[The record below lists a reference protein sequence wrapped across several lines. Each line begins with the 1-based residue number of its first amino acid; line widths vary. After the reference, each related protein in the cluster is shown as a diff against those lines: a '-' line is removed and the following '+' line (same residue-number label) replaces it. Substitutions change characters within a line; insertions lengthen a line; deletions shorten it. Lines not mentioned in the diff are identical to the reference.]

1 LFLVIIWGISWP
13 MTKLAIHFIPPLL
26 FSGIRTL
33 LGGLLLLIVALPRL
47 ERLRLREAWR
57 FYLISSLFNII
68 LYSVLQTIG
77 INYLPSGLFSVLVFL
92 QPVLIG
98 IFSWLWLGES
108 MYVVKIIGLLIGFA
122 GVAIISTGSI
132 SGHISFV
139 GIILALCSALSWAVG
154 TVYVKKIGDAVDNIW
169 LVTNQ
174 LLIGGVLMTGTGS
187 ALESWSS
194 IEWTW
199 TLIWCM
205 LFISV
210 FVIAIGWFVFFT
222 LIGAGEASKVASY
235 TFIIP
240 LVAVVTGTL
249 FLHEPFTPYLLAGL
263 VCIVLSIYL
272 VNRKTLSLKRQD
284 AAIK

>member
-1 LFLVIIWGISWP
+1 
-13 MTKLAIHFIPPLL
+13 MTKLALHFTPPVL
-26 FSGIRTL
+26 FSGMRTL

-47 ERLRLREAWR
+47 KYLRLKEAWR
-57 FYLISSLFNII
+57 YYLISSLFNII
-68 LYSVLQTIG
+68 LYYGLQTIG
-77 INYLPSGLFSVLVFL
+77 LNYLPAGLFSVLVFL

-108 MYVVKIIGLLIGFA
+108 MYVVKIIGLLLGIA
-122 GVAIISTGSI
+122 GVAVISAGSL
-132 SGHISFV
+132 SGHISYV
-139 GIILALCSALSWAVG
+139 GIMLALGSALSWALG
-154 TVYVKKIGDAVDNIW
+154 TVYVKKIGDAVDKIW
-169 LVTNQ
+169 LVTSQ
-174 LLIGGVLMTGTGS
+174 LLIGGLLMTGAGS

-199 TLIWCM
+199 TLISGL
-205 LFISV
+205 LFISI

-235 TFIIP
+235 TFIVP

-249 FLHEPFTPYLLAGL
+249 FLHEPLPLYLLAGL

-272 VNRKTLSLKRQD
+272 VNRNPLSFKRQD
-284 AAIK
+284 AAT